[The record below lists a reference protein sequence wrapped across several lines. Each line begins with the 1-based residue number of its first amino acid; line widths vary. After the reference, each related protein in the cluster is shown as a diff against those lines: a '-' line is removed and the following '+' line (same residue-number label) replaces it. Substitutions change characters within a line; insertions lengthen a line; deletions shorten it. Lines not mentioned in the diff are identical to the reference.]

1 MIVKGYIFS
10 ILYVLICVAGALLL
24 HKIGV
29 PKKYTR
35 KFVHIFVGFEWV
47 ILNHFFGPSIHFTI
61 VCILFTI
68 LLAADYKMKLVPAM
82 SSDGDNAPGT
92 VYYAVAMTVL
102 SIVSLF
108 EPRIMLPFGIAV
120 FCTSFG
126 DGLAGVLGQA
136 VKKHNPK
143 VYGSKSIVGTL
154 TNFFVCFFV
163 PFAFGYFYDYPIELW
178 HCLIIAIFAAEIELF
193 VSKGLDNIV
202 ITLSVALLAF
212 SLVFYPVINSGLLAV
227 MLTPVIIALAY
238 SKKALTL
245 GGIVL
250 AVIMDIIITV
260 SLGNFGFCV
269 LITFFAG
276 SVVVDKIKKHSKKAK
291 QKEIEPI
298 EKRGDCRDVVQ
309 VFANGGVAMIAAI
322 AYLISGEMIFVFAF
336 CASLAEAFADTAA
349 SGLGFFAKRT
359 YDVFR
364 LKKCEGG
371 LSGGMSLLG
380 TFSSLAASA
389 VISLVVLLFGVVDA
403 AGFAII
409 FVSGFLGSVF
419 DSMLGSLLQVKYRC
433 TVCKSIVEREV
444 HCGAKT
450 EKYRGL
456 SFISNDTVNFFSTFF
471 AAAMAVVIFV
481 LI

>member
-47 ILNHFFGPSIHFTI
+47 ILNHFFGPSIHFTM

-238 SKKALTL
+238 SKKAMTL

-269 LITFFAG
+269 LITFFTG
-276 SVVVDKIKKHSKKAK
+276 SVIVDKIKKRGKKAK

-322 AYLISGEMIFVFAF
+322 AYLISGEMVFVFAF

-456 SFISNDTVNFFSTFF
+456 SFISNDTVNLFSTFF

>member
-276 SVVVDKIKKHSKKAK
+276 SVIVDKIKKHGKKTK
-291 QKEIEPI
+291 QKETEPI

-380 TFSSLAASA
+380 TFSSLVASA

-409 FVSGFLGSVF
+409 FISGFLGSVF

-433 TVCKSIVEREV
+433 AVCKSIVEREV

>member
-276 SVVVDKIKKHSKKAK
+276 SVIVDKIKKHGKKTK
-291 QKEIEPI
+291 QKETEPI

-380 TFSSLAASA
+380 TFSSLVSSA
-389 VISLVVLLFGVVDA
+389 VVSLVVLLFGVVDA

-409 FVSGFLGSVF
+409 FISGFLGSVF

-456 SFISNDTVNFFSTFF
+456 SFISNDTVNLFSTFF

>member
-1 MIVKGYIFS
+1 MIIKGYIFS
-10 ILYVLICVAGALLL
+10 ILYVLICVAGALIL

-47 ILNHFFGPSIHFTI
+47 ILNHFFGPSLHFTI
-61 VCILFTI
+61 VCILFTL
-68 LLAADYKMKLVPAM
+68 LLAIDYKLKLVSAM

-92 VYYAVAMTVL
+92 VYYAIAMTVL

-108 EPRIMLPFGIAV
+108 EPRMMLPFGIAV

-143 VYGSKSIVGTL
+143 VYGSKSIIGTL

-202 ITLSVALLAF
+202 LTLSVALLSFLLA
-212 SLVFYPVINSGLLAV
+212 FYPVINGYLVAI
-227 MLTPVIIALAY
+227 MLTPLIIALAY
-238 SKKALTL
+238 SKKALTV

-269 LITFFAG
+269 LVTFFLG
-276 SVVVDKIKKHSKKAK
+276 SIIVDKIKKSRKKRK
-291 QKEIEPI
+291 QNKNLDI

-309 VFANGGVAMIAAI
+309 VFANGGIAMVAALC
-322 AYLISGEMIFVFAF
+322 YFVSGERLFVFAF
-336 CASLAEAFADTAA
+336 CASLCEAFADTVA
-349 SGLGFFAKRT
+349 SGLGFFAKNT

-364 LKKCEGG
+364 FKRCESG

-380 TFSSLAASA
+380 TFSSIVAS
-389 VISLVVLLFGVVDA
+389 SLVALVVFLFGEVDTLGFVIILLS
-403 AGFAII
+403 GFA
-409 FVSGFLGSVF
+409 GGVF
-419 DSMLGSLLQVKYRC
+419 DSMLGSVLQVKFKCPKCGR
-433 TVCKSIVEREV
+433 VVEREE
-444 HCGAKT
+444 HCGTKT
-450 EKYRGL
+450 EKYRGIRL
-456 SFISNDTVNFFSTFF
+456 VNNDTVNFFSTLF
-471 AAAMAVVIFV
+471 AAALAVVFYLFV
-481 LI
+481 

>member
-108 EPRIMLPFGIAV
+108 ESRIMLPFGIAV

-276 SVVVDKIKKHSKKAK
+276 SVIADKIKKHGKKAK
-291 QKEIEPI
+291 QKETEPI

-380 TFSSLAASA
+380 TFSSLVASA

-409 FVSGFLGSVF
+409 FISGFLGSVF

>member
-1 MIVKGYIFS
+1 MILKGYIFS
-10 ILYVLICVAGALLL
+10 IIYVFLCVAGALIL
-24 HKIGV
+24 HKLGV
-29 PKKYTR
+29 SKKYTR
-35 KFVHIFVGFEWV
+35 KFVHILVGFEWV
-47 ILNHFFGPSIHFTI
+47 ILNHFFGPSVHFTL
-61 VCILFTI
+61 VCILFTF
-68 LLAADYKMKLVPAM
+68 LLAVDYKMKLVPAM

-92 VYYAVAMTVL
+92 VYYAVAMTFL
-102 SIVSLF
+102 SVVSLF
-108 EPRIMLPFGIAV
+108 DARMMLPFGIAV

-143 VYGSKSIVGTL
+143 IYASKSVIGTL
-154 TNFFVCFFV
+154 ANFLVCFFV

-202 ITLSVALLAF
+202 LTISIAILSFL
-212 SLVFYPVINSGLLAV
+212 LVFYPVINNGLLAV
-227 MLTPVIIALAY
+227 MLTPIIIALAY
-238 SKKALTL
+238 SKRALTL
-245 GGIVL
+245 GGIIL
-250 AVIMDIIITV
+250 AVVMDIIITV

-276 SVVVDKIKKHSKKAK
+276 SLVVDKIKKHGKKSKQNKK
-291 QKEIEPI
+291 RDV
-298 EKRGDCRDVVQ
+298 EKRGDCRDIVQ
-309 VFANGGVAMIAAI
+309 VFANGGVAMIAAL
-322 AYLISGEMIFVFAF
+322 AYLFSGEKLFVFAF

-364 LKKCEGG
+364 FETCEGG

-380 TFSSLAASA
+380 TFSGLAASA
-389 VISLVVLLFGVVDA
+389 IVSVIVLLFGAIDA
-403 AGFAII
+403 AGFAVI

-433 TVCKSIVEREV
+433 TVCKIILEREE
-444 HCGAKT
+444 HCGKNT

-456 SFISNDTVNFFSTFF
+456 RFINNDTVNFLSTFF
-471 AAAMAVVIFV
+471 AAAMAALACNFI
-481 LI
+481 

>member
-108 EPRIMLPFGIAV
+108 ESRIMLPFGIAV

-276 SVVVDKIKKHSKKAK
+276 SVIADKIKKHGKKAK
-291 QKEIEPI
+291 QKETEPI

-380 TFSSLAASA
+380 TFSSLVASA

-409 FVSGFLGSVF
+409 FISGFLGSVF

-450 EKYRGL
+450 EEYRGL

>member
-108 EPRIMLPFGIAV
+108 ESRIMLPFGIAV

-276 SVVVDKIKKHSKKAK
+276 SVVVDKIKKRGKKAK
-291 QKEIEPI
+291 QKETEPI

-380 TFSSLAASA
+380 TFSSLVASA

-409 FVSGFLGSVF
+409 FISGFLGSVF

-450 EKYRGL
+450 EEYRGL